1 MSGTLRHRASCLGL
15 IVAIAAP
22 AAAQDYDPNLL
33 ATFSIIAR
41 DPATGE
47 LGYAVQSKAFAAGNR
62 AVHIKAGVGVIA
74 HQASANP
81 MYGEIGFELLRAGYT
96 PQQAL
101 DTMLRS
107 DEGRDSRQVAIMDV
121 QGRTASWD
129 GPGANDWKGHKC
141 AATYCAQGNI
151 LVGPEVVDALAK
163 SFEASAGRPLASRL
177 MDALDAAQ
185 AAGGDAR
192 GMQSAA
198 MVVTRALGGAGG
210 FSDRVIDIRVD
221 DSRTPLVDLR
231 RLLSLYE
238 AGQLITEANR
248 KLTAGEAQAALQTAL
263 AARDKVPENDN
274 AWVALANIH
283 LKAGRKADALAAI
296 AKAIELNAANKHQLP
311 KNRNFESLLD
321 DAEFKR
327 LTRP

>member
-1 MSGTLRHRASCLGL
+1 MIRAFIALL
-15 IVAIAAP
+15 ALVAATAP
-22 AAAQDYDPNLL
+22 AVAQDYDPDYLG
-33 ATFSIIAR
+33 TFSIIAR
-41 DPATGE
+41 EPSTGE
-47 LGYAVQSKAFAAGNR
+47 LGFAVQSKAFAAGNR
-62 AVHIKAGVGVIA
+62 AVHIKAGLAVIA

-101 DTMLRS
+101 DAMLRS
-107 DEGRDSRQVAIMDV
+107 DEGRDSRQVAILDA

-141 AATYCAQGNI
+141 GANYCAQGNI
-151 LVGPEVVDALAK
+151 LAGPPVVDALAK
-163 SFEASAGRPLASRL
+163 TFESTSDRPLAERL

-198 MVVTRALGGAGG
+198 MIITRALGGAGG

-221 DSRTPLVDLR
+221 DSRQPLVDLR
-231 RLLSLYE
+231 HLLNLYQ

-248 KLTAGEAQAALQTAL
+248 QLAAGDAAAALKTAL
-263 AARDKVPENDN
+263 AARDKDADNDN
-274 AWVALANIH
+274 AWVALANIY
-283 LKAGRKADALAAI
+283 LKSGRKADALSALGRAV
-296 AKAIELNAANKHQLP
+296 ERNPANRRQLP
-311 KNRNFESLLD
+311 KNRNFESLLND
-321 DAEFKR
+321 PDFQR
-327 LTRP
+327 LTR